1 MRRFLFSLI
10 SLAILVQAG
19 SSALAQGSYR
29 INRGPSQVRSSNQA
43 IPLKG
48 TVEHEDAD
56 ELVDTS
62 QFATPPRALNGNLNN
77 ADNGRLGAG
86 LLDSRLQGRTA
97 AQDTNQIRL
106 TPNIS
111 NTRLQGDVSD
121 RELKKLSTHDIIVM
135 QDRSSSMGDK
145 EYFPMFSDK
154 VSRWQWC
161 LSQSMDLTRQ
171 ASRLPNWG
179 FTLVMFSSQYDVYR
193 NVHLKNLPQLFVRNG
208 IFIGTKLAAPM
219 HEQLTEYFQRRAAG
233 KARPL
238 VIAVITDG
246 KPQDDEDL
254 NDVIIQAT
262 RLMKDPNEIRITF
275 LQVGTDDD
283 GQRKLYRLDNRLMSR
298 GARYDIVGVTP
309 FSELAETGLTKAL
322 IKAIQG

>member
-1 MRRFLFSLI
+1 MRRFLFATLSL
-10 SLAILVQAG
+10 SFVLQGV
-19 SSALAQGSYR
+19 SPVFSQGSYR
-29 INRGPSQVRSSNQA
+29 INRGPSQVRSANQTL
-43 IPLKG
+43 PLSGK
-48 TVEHEDAD
+48 VEHEDAD

-62 QFATPPRALNGNLNN
+62 QFATPPKALRGNLN
-77 ADNGRLGAG
+77 DESSGRLGAG
-86 LLDSRLQGRTA
+86 LRDSRLQGGTA
-97 AQDTNQIRL
+97 AQDANQVKL
-106 TPNIS
+106 TPNLA
-111 NTRLQGDVSD
+111 NTKLQGDVSD
-121 RELKKLSTHDIIVM
+121 RDLKQLATHDIIVM

-193 NVHLKNLPQLFVRNG
+193 NVHLRNLPQLFVRNG

-219 HEQLTEYFQRRAAG
+219 HEQLTEYFQRRATG

-262 RLMKDPNEIRITF
+262 RLMKDPNEIKITF

-309 FSELAETGLTKAL
+309 FSELAEKGLTRAL